1 MAGARHPA
9 SSLRLFAVLAVL
21 ARVALVVE
29 AQVTII
35 TEDSGANDCGVEI
48 FTAWPLRSEMEKYE
62 NLCRVAL
69 NKLRL
74 DIAGQHGPVRE
85 EDIYE
90 VMCSNE
96 CQLNDSMHEQ
106 IMAKS
111 RCTCRELSSTYSNLE
126 ADFCSANSARMLCK
140 QYQPLNN
147 MGTRVMDTRDN
158 LWEGVNSGGKIQLKQ
173 FRPSEKFGYID
184 AVRINNWYTHKVSSK
199 GSMEI
204 CGQWNCPLEDF
215 MCPRYEWNRK
225 WICDDSSSLVASRA
239 VLLTALLAQLLGFC
253 FFYG

>member
-1 MAGARHPA
+1 MLRARRTLVA
-9 SSLRLFAVLAVL
+9 LRLLAVL
-21 ARVALVVE
+21 AALARCVV
-29 AQVTII
+29 AQVTVI
-35 TEDSGANDCGVEI
+35 TDVTQAEKCELAVYMGWANR
-48 FTAWPLRSEMEKYE
+48 AQMEEKE
-62 NLCRVAL
+62 NICRVAL

-74 DIAGQHGPVRE
+74 DIAGKHGPVRE

-90 VMCSNE
+90 VMCSSE
-96 CQLNDSMHEQ
+96 CRDSDTMHEQ
-106 IMAKS
+106 VMADS
-111 RCTCRELSSTYSNLE
+111 HCTCRELSSTYSNLE

-140 QYQPLNN
+140 QYQPLKN

-158 LWEGVNSGGKIQLKQ
+158 LWQGVNSGGKIQLKQ
-173 FRPSEKFGYID
+173 FRPSQKFGYID
-184 AVRINNWYTHKVSSK
+184 AVRISNWYGHKVSSK

-225 WICDDSSSLVASRA
+225 WICDDASSLVASRA

>member
-1 MAGARHPA
+1 MRWFLVA
-9 SSLRLFAVLAVL
+9 L
-21 ARVALVVE
+21 ARVVV
-29 AQVTII
+29 AQNGGI
-35 TEDSGANDCGVEI
+35 TVITDIESTVKCDPNVFMNWANR
-48 FTAWPLRSEMEKYE
+48 AQMEEKE
-62 NLCRVAL
+62 NICRVAL

-74 DIAGQHGPVRE
+74 DIAGKYGPVRE

-96 CQLNDSMHEQ
+96 CQLSDTMHTAIMKDSN
-106 IMAKS
+106 
-111 RCTCRELSSTYSNLE
+111 CNCRELSSTYSNLE

-147 MGTRVMDTRDN
+147 MGTRVMDTSDN
-158 LWEGVNSGGKIQLKQ
+158 LWEGVNAGGKIQLKQ

-184 AVRINNWYTHKVSSK
+184 AVRIKNWYDGTVSSK
-199 GSMEI
+199 GDLEI
-204 CGQWNCPLEDF
+204 CGEWDCPLDDF

-225 WICDDSSSLVASRA
+225 WICDSASALDVSRVV
-239 VLLTALLAQLLGFC
+239 VLAALLAHVVC